1 LVHASDGKEDVMF
14 ETAMLSSGP
23 ATRRVWS
30 ACAGFAGQVLLV
42 GVALAPP
49 MILPRVIPRASW
61 IETISPP
68 GLPRGG
74 PQGVAKV
81 APHRVAKA
89 APRPMR
95 CTFCEPVEVPKT
107 IKPLDEPPDLAPI
120 GGIDGKPWI
129 VGVPWNEET
138 DNLATRVVAQI
149 RPVPRPSEPV
159 RHAAPAVAPTPTAP
173 LRLSRVELATPLH
186 RVEPVY
192 PPLAITAHVQGVVQL
207 MGVLG
212 TDGRIRELKVLNGHP
227 MLVKA
232 AVDAVQQWIYA
243 PTLLNGEPVEVQA
256 PIEVRFILSR

>member
-1 LVHASDGKEDVMF
+1 MF

-23 ATRRVWS
+23 PARRVWS
-30 ACAGFAGQVLLV
+30 AGAGFAGQVLLV
-42 GVALAPP
+42 GVALAAP
-49 MILPRVIPRASW
+49 MIWPRVIPRASW

-81 APHRVAKA
+81 APHRSAKA
-89 APRPMR
+89 AARPMR

-107 IKPLDEPPDLAPI
+107 IKPLDDPPDLSPI
-120 GGIDGKPWI
+120 GGEDGKPWI
-129 VGVPWNEET
+129 VGVPWSDAAN
-138 DNLATRVVAQI
+138 NLATRVVERI
-149 RPVPRPSEPV
+149 RPVSRSSEPV
-159 RHAAPAVAPTPTAP
+159 RRAAPPAVAPTPAP
-173 LRLSRVELATPLH
+173 PPRISRVELATPLH

-192 PPLAITAHVQGVVQL
+192 PPLAIAAHVQGVVQL

-212 TDGRIRELKVLNGHP
+212 TDGRIRDLKVLSGHP